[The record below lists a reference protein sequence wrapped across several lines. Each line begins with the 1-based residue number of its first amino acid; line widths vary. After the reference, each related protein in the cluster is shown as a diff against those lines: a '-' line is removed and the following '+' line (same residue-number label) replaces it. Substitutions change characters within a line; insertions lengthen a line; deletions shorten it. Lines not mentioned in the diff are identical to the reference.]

1 MIGGAA
7 MVKGIV
13 ELVRPTQ
20 WTKNAVVFAAL
31 IFSKNIFNWA
41 YLASAVLGF
50 IVFCLLSGAVY
61 TFNDI
66 IDRDSDKAHPR
77 KRHRPIPSG
86 RIPLAVAFVVFII
99 LTLVSLS
106 ASFLVLPPAFGLVAV
121 IYFVLNVF
129 YSLVLKKVIILDVI
143 TISISFVLRAIA
155 GVEALVPTVEL
166 STWLL
171 VCTFFLSLFLAIAKR
186 RHELV
191 LLEGKA
197 GRHRKALKEYSTQ
210 FIDGMIAVV
219 TASTVMSYTLYTIS
233 ERTIEKMATAN
244 LVYTIPFVVFGIFRY
259 LYLLYVRQEGG
270 APSRILLKDKPL
282 MAAIVLWI
290 LAVIW
295 ILY

>member
-41 YLASAVLGF
+41 YLVSAVLGF

-86 RIPLAVAFVVFII
+86 RIPLVVAFVVFII

-121 IYFVLNVF
+121 IYFVLNIS

>member
-1 MIGGAA
+1 

-41 YLASAVLGF
+41 YLVSAVLGF

-66 IDRDSDKAHPR
+66 IDRDSDKVHPR

-86 RIPLAVAFVVFII
+86 RISLAVAFVVFII
-99 LTLVSLS
+99 LTLVSLI
-106 ASFLVLPPAFGLVAV
+106 ASFLILPPAFGLVAV

-171 VCTFFLSLFLAIAKR
+171 ICTFFLSLFLAISKR

-191 LLEGKA
+191 LLEEKA
-197 GRHRKALKEYSTQ
+197 DRHRKALKEYSTQ

-282 MAAIVLWI
+282 MLDIVLWI

>member
-1 MIGGAA
+1 MISGAA

-86 RIPLAVAFVVFII
+86 RIPLVVAFGVFII

-106 ASFLVLPPAFGLVAV
+106 A
-121 IYFVLNVF
+121 
-129 YSLVLKKVIILDVI
+129 
-143 TISISFVLRAIA
+143 
-155 GVEALVPTVEL
+155 
-166 STWLL
+166 
-171 VCTFFLSLFLAIAKR
+171 LFLAIAKR

>member
-1 MIGGAA
+1 MISGAV
-7 MVKGIV
+7 MLKGIV

-41 YLASAVLGF
+41 YLVSAMLGF

-66 IDRDSDKAHPR
+66 VDRDSDKAHPR

-86 RIPLAVAFVVFII
+86 RMPLAVAFMVFIV

-106 ASFLVLPPAFGLVAV
+106 ASFLILPPAFGLVAV
-121 IYFVLNVF
+121 LYFVLNIF

-143 TISISFVLRAIA
+143 TISVSFVLRAIA
-155 GVEALVPTVEL
+155 GVEVLVPTVEL

-171 VCTFFLSLFLAIAKR
+171 VCTFFLSLFLAISKR

>member
-1 MIGGAA
+1 MISGAA

>member
-1 MIGGAA
+1 MISGAA

-31 IFSKNIFNWA
+31 IFSKNIFNWN

-121 IYFVLNVF
+121 IYFVLNIS

>member
-1 MIGGAA
+1 MISGAA

-171 VCTFFLSLFLAIAKR
+171 ICTFFLSLFLAISKR

-233 ERTIEKMATAN
+233 ERTIKKMATAN

-270 APSRILLKDKPL
+270 APSRILLKDRPL

>member
-1 MIGGAA
+1 LISGAA

-171 VCTFFLSLFLAIAKR
+171 ICTFFLSLFLAISKR

-233 ERTIEKMATAN
+233 ERTIKKMATAN

-270 APSRILLKDKPL
+270 APSRILLKDRPL